1 MSRRPTL
8 VLASSNAGKAREFAR
23 LLGER
28 FEVRPLSSGIT
39 LPEETGQTFAE
50 NARLK
55 AMAVFEALG
64 GRTAVLA
71 DDSGLEVAAL
81 GGSPGVFS
89 ARYAGE
95 GATDEQNVAKLL
107 EELAGVEDR
116 RARFVCCLCLVL
128 PEPEAGAAGPSAGRQ
143 VLEVQGIAPG
153 VITERPRGRDG
164 FGYDPVFRP
173 CGWET
178 TLAEASPADKDRVS
192 HRGAAA
198 RALLDRLDAE
208 GRRAD
213 GH

>member
-1 MSRRPTL
+1 MGRRPTL
-8 VLASSNAGKAREFAR
+8 VLASGNPGKAKEFAR
-23 LLGER
+23 LLGGR
-28 FEVRPLSSGIT
+28 FVVRTLPDGVT

-55 AMAVFEALG
+55 ATAVFEALG
-64 GRTAVLA
+64 GSSAVLA

-95 GATDEQNVAKLL
+95 GATDEENVAKLL
-107 EELAGVEDR
+107 QELGGVEDR

-128 PEPEAGAAGPSAGRQ
+128 PEPETGGAGPGAGRR

-153 VITERPRGRDG
+153 VITDRPRGRDG

-173 CGWET
+173 CGWDI
-178 TLAEASPADKDRVS
+178 TLAEAKPADKDRVS

-198 RALLDRLDAE
+198 RALLDRLDVE
-208 GRRAD
+208 GWRAD